1 MPAISVIVCTHN
13 PRPEYLQRVLG
24 ALKAQTLPMTQWE
37 LFLAD
42 NASKEQLSKVYDLS
56 WHPNGRHVREDRIGK
71 AHALLTVMG
80 MAKGELFMTVD
91 DDNVLRPDY
100 LYNSLEIA
108 NQFPFLGAWGGH
120 VEGEFEQ
127 ELPDWL
133 KPHLSSLA
141 VRPVERDYWSNYYI
155 DNKSMPFGA
164 GLTVRSSVAAAYA
177 REMES
182 RPASTELGRKG
193 SSLVS
198 GEDIDLAL
206 TAYDSGLGTGMFPR
220 LHLTHLIPKTRMT
233 VEYLC
238 RLLEAIEYST
248 HILKSHRD
256 PAYIPPEDGSKL
268 RRWVRAYQA
277 WRLPEPGR
285 SIVRA
290 ENHGFARAKAEI
302 IAKLRSPSASAT

>member
-13 PRPEYLQRVLG
+13 PRPEYLQRVLA
-24 ALKAQTLPMTQWE
+24 ALKAQTLPTAQWE

-100 LYNSLEIA
+100 LFNSLEISK
-108 NQFPFLGAWGGH
+108 QFPFLGAWGGH

-141 VRPVERDYWSNYYI
+141 VRPVDRDYWSNYFV

-164 GLTVRSSVAAAYA
+164 GLTVRSAVARTYA
-177 REMES
+177 RAMEK

-193 SSLVS
+193 TSLVS
-198 GEDIDLAL
+198 GEDVDLAL
-206 TAYDSGLGTGMFPR
+206 TSYDLGLGTGMFPR
-220 LHLTHLIPKTRMT
+220 LYLTHLIPKTRMT

-248 HILKSHRD
+248 HVLKCQRD
-256 PAYIPPEDGSKL
+256 PSYNPPEDNSTL
-268 RRWVRAYQA
+268 RRWLRSYQT

-290 ENHGFARAKAEI
+290 EDRGLAKAKAEI
-302 IAKLRSPSASAT
+302 VGKSKFHGTYAT